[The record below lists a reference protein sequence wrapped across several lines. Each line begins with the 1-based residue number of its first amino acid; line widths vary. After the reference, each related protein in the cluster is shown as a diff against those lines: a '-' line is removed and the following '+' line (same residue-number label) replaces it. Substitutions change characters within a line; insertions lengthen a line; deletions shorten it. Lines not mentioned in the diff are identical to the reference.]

1 MVISRHVVSAYASQ
15 ALLGAVKDSEEANL
29 ACQKLLTPF
38 RILHLSTSNLLDT
51 PAISPALVLPCL
63 LLGSV
68 QTKEI
73 SVMYSGRKVLINGY
87 INEQITE
94 WMND

>member
-1 MVISRHVVSAYASQ
+1 MVISRHVVSANASQ

-29 ACQKLLTPF
+29 ARQKSLTPF
-38 RILHLSTSNLLDT
+38 RILHLSTSILDT

-73 SVMYSGRKVLINGY
+73 SVIYSGRKVLINGY